1 MVGSFDHDY
10 TRPRTPPEA
19 DKIKVSKLGT
29 SKLTP
34 PKPRGKEN
42 RETQVK
48 KEVLDKRKV
57 VQLPPR
63 TSSRVAF
70 RPRNQMEE
78 YNVLYSFL
86 IRGGCLVAPV
96 GCWRVC
102 VYVCLCDVCVCVC
115 VICVCVAF
123 LHLLA
128 NCE

>member
-1 MVGSFDHDY
+1 MVVGNLDHDY
-10 TRPRTPPEA
+10 TRPRTPPDA
-19 DKIKVSKLGT
+19 DKLKVPKLGA

-57 VQLPPR
+57 VQVLPK

-86 IRGGCLVAPV
+86 IRGELP
-96 GCWRVC
+96 
-102 VYVCLCDVCVCVC
+102 CVCQAE
-115 VICVCVAF
+115 IYRT
-123 LHLLA
+123 
-128 NCE
+128 